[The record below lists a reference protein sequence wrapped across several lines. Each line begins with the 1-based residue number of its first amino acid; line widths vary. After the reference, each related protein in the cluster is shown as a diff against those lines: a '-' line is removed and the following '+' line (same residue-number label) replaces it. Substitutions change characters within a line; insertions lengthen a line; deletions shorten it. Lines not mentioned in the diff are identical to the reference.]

1 MRGLL
6 SAYFFSSVV
15 CGVMEGLKNCL
26 FVFEP
31 DSAVA
36 ARFAAGGRKM

>member
-6 SAYFFSSVV
+6 SAYFFRRVA

-26 FVFEP
+26 FVFEL
-31 DSAVA
+31 DSALA